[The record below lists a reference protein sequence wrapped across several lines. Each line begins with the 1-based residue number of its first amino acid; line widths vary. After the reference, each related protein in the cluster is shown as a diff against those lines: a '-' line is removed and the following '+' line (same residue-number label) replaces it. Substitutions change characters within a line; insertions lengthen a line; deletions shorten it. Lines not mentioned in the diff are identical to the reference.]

1 MSDRRQEIRL
11 CVLEWCNLSRSFE
24 LQPTTTHPKLSL
36 FRRCEEFGTLLRA
49 VSKAHKA
56 RGWRSKLQSILGRC
70 HDYGLKRSS
79 PISGNWRAFLE
90 YIRQYYPQNLIT
102 GYRPSDMAT
111 EDYGRR
117 CVCVCVQ
124 YGANPPK
131 LAYGNRSMGTNLL
144 R

>member
-1 MSDRRQEIRL
+1 MFLNDAICLAHLSSNRLQHILNYLSFGDVKNLEHYCVRYQRRIK
-11 CVLEWCNLSRSFE
+11 LEA
-24 LQPTTTHPKLSL
+24 
-36 FRRCEEFGTLLRA
+36 A
-49 VSKAHKA
+49 VS
-56 RGWRSKLQSILGRC
+56 WRSKLQSILGRC